1 MPTTL
6 AIADSHEFVRYA
18 VTNFAAA
25 KGWKVAG
32 EVSDAQE
39 AVSLCAR
46 TQPSVLLMAVS
57 MPGRDPLSAVAD
69 IRSASPTTRIVLLV
83 DQCNDGLVAQIMRTR
98 ADGCLLKSAPMAD
111 IFEALER
118 VASGTPVHCP
128 EFLEV
133 LPHATKTADDSDPL
147 GALTPRELEVL
158 RYIARGYNNQQM
170 ATTMSL
176 SKRTVER
183 HVARLMDALRIRER
197 AVIQQLAVS
206 RGIAV

>member
-1 MPTTL
+1 MPTSI

-18 VTNFAAA
+18 ATNFAAS
-25 KGWKVAG
+25 KGWRVTGAVA
-32 EVSDAQE
+32 DAQE

-46 TQPSVLLMAVS
+46 TQPCVLLMSAS

-69 IRSASPTTRIVLLV
+69 IRAASPGTRVVLLV
-83 DQCNDGLVAQIMRTR
+83 ERCSDALVSQVMRTR
-98 ADGCLLKSAPMAD
+98 ADGCLLKSAPMTE
-111 IFEALER
+111 IFEAVER
-118 VASGTPVHCP
+118 VAAGTPVHCP

-133 LPHATKTADDSDPL
+133 LPHATRAADDSDPL
-147 GALTPRELEVL
+147 STLTPRELEVL

-170 ATTMSL
+170 ANTMSL